1 MFPWASYFLCLNFLI
16 HQMVETLVDLL
27 HWVVVGTKIEYV
39 AERMGGKLSLIYSY
53 SNDCSASPVAHW
65 KDNVSGMKP
74 F

>member
-1 MFPWASYFLCLNFLI
+1 
-16 HQMVETLVDLL
+16 MVETLVDLL
-27 HWVVVGTKIEYV
+27 HWVVVGTKSECV
-39 AERMGGKLSLIYSY
+39 AERMEGKLSLIYSY